1 MRTAATE
8 TQEEKIRHNGNE
20 NVHSFPIGRTATA
33 TATEPV
39 ALLDMSLSLADEQ
52 PIKEASHPEYRMW
65 EHNNRKGVSTGLIR
79 YMIGATDC
87 SSNSYRRPP
96 WRGAKGDT

>member
-20 NVHSFPIGRTATA
+20 NVHSFPLGRTA